1 MRSIRVSTERESQRA
16 IHVVRHVVVGKGGVR
31 AVRSSFCFVL
41 GRDAFEETSWNDGK
55 KGWKGS
61 RLDDGSL
68 IFPKA
73 SIPFRKVSLHDL
85 REREVDV
92 DPPSFRSRVDLPR
105 EPSDDVEGI
114 HPNVSRFQHRSL

>member
-55 KGWKGS
+55 GS
-61 RLDDGSL
+61 RLDGGSL

-73 SIPFRKVSLHDL
+73 SI
-85 REREVDV
+85 
-92 DPPSFRSRVDLPR
+92 SFSEGFLARS
-105 EPSDDVEGI
+105 
-114 HPNVSRFQHRSL
+114 